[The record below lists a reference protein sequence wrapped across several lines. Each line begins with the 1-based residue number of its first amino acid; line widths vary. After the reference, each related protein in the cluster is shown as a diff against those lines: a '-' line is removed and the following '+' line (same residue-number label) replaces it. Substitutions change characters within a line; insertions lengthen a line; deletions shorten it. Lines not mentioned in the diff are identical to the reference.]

1 MKKIIVLLV
10 LSVLLLTGC
19 QNAGGS
25 DQASKTV
32 DEPITV
38 RVGVPNAPPALPV
51 LHMQKTSALG
61 DKVTIEIDKWDT
73 PEQLIA
79 MVQDGDHD
87 LFAFPLT
94 VVSKLY
100 NKGIDLKLTNVNT
113 WGVTYF
119 LTTDPSILQWA
130 DLKGKT
136 IYIPLQSSPPDIL
149 TQYFLESAGL
159 KIGEDVQIVY
169 STTTEIAQMLQAGT
183 IEYATLIEPQVTS
196 ATLNNSNI
204 RVAFNF
210 EEEWQKLKGS
220 DSLIPNAGFGG
231 LASYIDENTEFVKK
245 FEEAYENSLN
255 WVNDNPEE
263 AAQMAEEQL
272 GLKAAVLTKAIPNMG
287 LVYKNTFDARAD
299 LQGFYE
305 LLYQFDPTSIGGMIP
320 DQGLYF
326 EE

>member
-10 LSVLLLTGC
+10 LTVLFLTGC
-19 QNAGGS
+19 QAATGS
-25 DQASKTV
+25 GEVSKT

-51 LHMQKTSALG
+51 LHMQQTNALG
-61 DKVTIEIDKWDT
+61 DNVSIEIDKWDT

-79 MVQDGDHD
+79 MVQDGNHD

-94 VVSKLY
+94 VASKLY
-100 NKGIDLKLTNVNT
+100 NKGIEIKLTNVNT

-119 LTTDPSILQWA
+119 LTTDSTLLQWA

-183 IEYATLIEPQVTS
+183 IEYATLIEPQVT
-196 ATLNNSNI
+196 AAMQNNSNI
-204 RVAFNF
+204 RVAFSF
-210 EEEWQKLKGS
+210 EEEWQKLKGG

-231 LASYIDENTEFVKK
+231 LTSYIDENIELVKD

-263 AAQMAEEQL
+263 AAKMAEEQL
-272 GLKAAVLTKAIPNMG
+272 GLKAVVLTKAIPNMG
-287 LVYKNTFDARAD
+287 LVYKNSFEARDD

-305 LLYQFDPTSIGGMIP
+305 LLYQFDPTSMGGAIP